1 MRNII
6 ISFLIF
12 ILMMV
17 GIFFSLNYLNDVSLE
32 ILSLS
37 QSIEEHIV
45 DDNWDLAYKGSIELL
60 DRWSEGS
67 KIISMFTNDSDIHGI
82 NDEIVKLTQFIKM
95 KTKDEALVTI
105 HLVKY
110 FINHITDMQYM
121 NSENIF

>member
-1 MRNII
+1 
-6 ISFLIF
+6 
-12 ILMMV
+12 MMV